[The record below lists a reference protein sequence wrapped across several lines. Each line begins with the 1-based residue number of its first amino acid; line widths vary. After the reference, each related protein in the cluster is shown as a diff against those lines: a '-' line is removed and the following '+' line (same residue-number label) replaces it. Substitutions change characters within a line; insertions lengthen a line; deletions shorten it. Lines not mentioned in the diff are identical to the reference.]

1 MRRLSVAVAIGVAL
15 LGLSA
20 CARKEAPL
28 PAEGLSARKVAA
40 GEVNVTITPTRIDS
54 EGAEFTITFDTHTVD
69 LDLDVAA
76 DAALTVDDT
85 AWVDPTWDGAG
96 PGGHHRQGT
105 IRFTAEGPPSGD
117 AVLTIGGLDVPVIA
131 SWTLPAGG

>member
-1 MRRLSVAVAIGVAL
+1 MGRLRIAVAIGVAL

-20 CARKEAPL
+20 CARKEAPA

-54 EGAEFTITFDTHTVD
+54 EGAEFTVAFDTHTVD
-69 LDLDVAA
+69 LDVAA
-76 DAALTVDDT
+76 HAALTVDDT
-85 AWVDPTWDGAG
+85 DWVHPTWDGAR

-105 IRFTAEGPPSGD
+105 IRFTAGGPASGD
-117 AVLTIGGLDVPVIA
+117 AVLTIGGLDEPVTA